1 MKIPFIN
8 LKKNFINNKK
18 IFFKAI
24 SKVGKSGDFIL
35 GKELFL
41 FEKKVSKILKVK
53 YCLGV
58 GNGTDALFLALKSLD
73 IKQGDEVLVPVNS
86 FIASAGA
93 VIACGAQPVFVD
105 ICSCLNMNFY
115 DMEKR
120 ITKKT
125 KAIMLVH
132 YSGRPVFFNEFKK
145 IAIRYN
151 LKIIEDAAQAFGSK
165 YKDSFVGSIGDVGC
179 FSLHP
184 LKNLNVYGDGGLVVT
199 NNKEIYHKI
208 LKLRNHGMKEAR
220 NNPYIFGYN
229 SRLDTLQAALAN
241 KKLDKLKSNFK
252 KITSIATR
260 YNNSFRKYF
269 LVPEKDNLI
278 FHTYH
283 RYIVQLS
290 NRKTFIKYL
299 SKHGIETK
307 IHYPILL
314 NQTNIFK
321 KKKITNNFP
330 VANYIVKRILSLPL
344 YPELTLKE
352 VDFIVKTI
360 KNYYSKQIF

>member
-1 MKIPFIN
+1 
-8 LKKNFINNKK
+8 
-18 IFFKAI
+18 
-24 SKVGKSGDFIL
+24 
-35 GKELFL
+35 
-41 FEKKVSKILKVK
+41 
-53 YCLGV
+53 
-58 GNGTDALFLALKSLD
+58 LD

-145 IAIRYN
+145 IAIKYN
-151 LKIIEDAAQAFGSK
+151 LKIIENEAQAFGSK

-252 KITSIATR
+252 KIISIAIR

-360 KNYYSKQIF
+360 KNYHSKQIF